1 MTELIG
7 QSISHYKIIEK
18 IAEARPACADA
29 SCLTCVSRQAAGLP
43 VEGANE

>member
-18 IAEARPACADA
+18 IAEAR
-29 SCLTCVSRQAAGLP
+29 LAGLP